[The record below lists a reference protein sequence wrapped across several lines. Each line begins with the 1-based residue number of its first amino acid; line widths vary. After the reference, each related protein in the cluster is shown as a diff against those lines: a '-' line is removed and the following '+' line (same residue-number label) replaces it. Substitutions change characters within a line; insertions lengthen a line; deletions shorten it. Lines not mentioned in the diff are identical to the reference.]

1 MGFCSCILLQ
11 FAPVERKQNYLML
24 AALLYAITIEIAKDL
39 LVCGDILALVQCE
52 RALTVNKSPVLKVIL
67 KKIMDNKFKMFT
79 ISSQFH
85 WLFIRRKH
93 WLRMKIRMKVLFGGS
108 LESPRWLL
116 LAICPK
122 ILGGGI
128 L

>member
-1 MGFCSCILLQ
+1 
-11 FAPVERKQNYLML
+11 ML

-52 RALTVNKSPVLKVIL
+52 RAFTVNKSPVLKVIL
-67 KKIMDNKFKMFT
+67 KKIMDNKFKMLAL
-79 ISSQFH
+79 SSQFH

-108 LESPRWLL
+108 LESP
-116 LAICPK
+116 
-122 ILGGGI
+122 
-128 L
+128 